1 MSFQSGISSLSA
13 LGSRQAP
20 ERVCPPETRDIVIK
34 SELDEVKKLKNK
46 LWINCAVLS
55 TNEMRMT
62 AAPEFTYNM
71 CLKNVN
77 LHLSQEG
84 WIGGVNEGCPRIL
97 SVSVTYVGRSEM
109 NKI

>member
-1 MSFQSGISSLSA
+1 
-13 LGSRQAP
+13 
-20 ERVCPPETRDIVIK
+20 
-34 SELDEVKKLKNK
+34 
-46 LWINCAVLS
+46 
-55 TNEMRMT
+55 MT

-71 CLKNVN
+71 CLKNAN